1 MTNFGDQHLVANYTG
16 ALAHL
21 LGGCPGCQRAFIQNV
36 SPIISGT
43 EPSGEMLMQFA
54 NHVRRTRRPVLW
66 VGLAQDRVNV
76 PAIGLVAMVGKNL
89 QIVEHCMLWMSET
102 GDRALLV
109 PDNFRCGAFLFD
121 RNFNLRFLPKVPSRS
136 FEAAASA
143 MSRAYVRL
151 REIEADQLMRGEVF
165 DLPQLARAA

>member
-1 MTNFGDQHLVANYTG
+1 MINFGDQHLVANYTG

-21 LGGCPGCQRAFIQNV
+21 LGGRTGRQKAFVQNV

-43 EPSGEMLMQFA
+43 EPSGEVLMHFA

-66 VGLAQDRVNV
+66 VGLVQDKVNV
-76 PAIGLVAMVGKNL
+76 PAIGLVAMVDKKL

-109 PDNFRCGAFLFD
+109 PDNFRFGAFRFD
-121 RNFNLRFLPKVPSRS
+121 RNFNLRFLPRAPSRS
-136 FEAAASA
+136 FEAAEVS

-151 REIEADQLMRGEVF
+151 REIEADQLMRGDVF
-165 DLPQLARAA
+165 DLPQLAKAA